1 MKTQQAKYQEII
13 IDVDRRD
20 KGSVAAWTCRQA
32 CRSVLWWPRHAPV
45 KLTRSSTQP
54 TSNGGTMTTQSRRLV
69 PRPKPWGPPSL
80 EGFPNA
86 FTVGLSVAEQ
96 HPQDRRVWPFV
107 NALYAQQVDK
117 TQRFVSRGFTIR
129 AYINWKIR

>member
-1 MKTQQAKYQEII
+1 VQIGALVAEARAGEAYAVINAA
-13 IDVDRRD
+13 DVQRRD
-20 KGSVAAWTCRQA
+20 NDDAIAALGTAGRN
-32 CRSVLWWPRHAPV
+32 LGGRHRA
-45 KLTRSSTQP
+45 R
-54 TSNGGTMTTQSRRLV
+54 
-69 PRPKPWGPPSL
+69 

-86 FTVGLSVAEQ
+86 FIVGLSVAEQ
-96 HPQDRRVWPFV
+96 HPRDRRVWPFV